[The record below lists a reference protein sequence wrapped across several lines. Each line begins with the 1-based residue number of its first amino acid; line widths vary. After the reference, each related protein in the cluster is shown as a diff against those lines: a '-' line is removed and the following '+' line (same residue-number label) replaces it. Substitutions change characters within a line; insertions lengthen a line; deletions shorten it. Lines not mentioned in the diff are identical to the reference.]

1 MSRRGARRRVYQAC
15 AFVAFYSQAV
25 VPNCFADD
33 LRVDHIPMVTT
44 TSLNGQ
50 TLSLPEL
57 FHNKPAILV
66 VGFSPDSKEQAR
78 LWSKQL
84 IEADLGRSN
93 VYGLVMLDRVPR
105 LLRSFVLHEIRKDV
119 AASFQFRFLIITN
132 DDQQWR
138 KLAGVQSLQDAYL
151 LVVDGQGL
159 TRWRSH
165 ESFSVIALARTRE
178 ALRQAE
184 FVN

>member
-1 MSRRGARRRVYQAC
+1 MSRREARRKVYQAC
-15 AFVAFYSQAV
+15 AFVAFYSQAAIL
-25 VPNCFADD
+25 NCFADD

-44 TSLNGQ
+44 TSLNDG

-84 IEADLGRSN
+84 IDADLGQSN

-119 AASFQFRFLIITN
+119 ATPFQSRFLIITS

-138 KLAGVQSLQDAYL
+138 KLAGVQSMQDAYL
-151 LVVDGQGL
+151 LVVDGQGFL
-159 TRWRSH
+159 RWRSH
-165 ESFSVIALARTRE
+165 ESFSVVALARTRE
-178 ALRQAE
+178 ALRRAE
-184 FVN
+184 LVN